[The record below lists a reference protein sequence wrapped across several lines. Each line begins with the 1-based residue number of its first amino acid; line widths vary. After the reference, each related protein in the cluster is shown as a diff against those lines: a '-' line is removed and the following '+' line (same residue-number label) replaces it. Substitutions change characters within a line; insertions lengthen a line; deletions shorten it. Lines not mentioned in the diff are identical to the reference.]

1 MVKRNLNRRIYREN
15 KKKRRIFFVFK
26 FLAISLFFLVF
37 FLVGVFVF
45 YAKDL
50 PRPEKFT
57 EKQFIQS
64 TKVYDRTGEIL
75 LYEIYGE
82 EKRTLISLEKVPELL
97 KEAVI
102 VTEDVNFY
110 HHFGI
115 DFNGI
120 IRSVLI
126 NLKIK
131 EPIYGGSTIPQQLIR
146 STFFSTEK
154 TMERK
159 IREIVLALE
168 LDRRYSKEQIL
179 EWYLNQVPFGS
190 NSYGVEAASQT
201 YFEKSVTDL
210 SLPEIATLA
219 SLIQAPSYLSPYGQ
233 NKGKLLERKDYVLE
247 RMAEE
252 GFLTEEEA
260 ERAKQEDLKFSEKA
274 VQIKAPYF
282 TLWVKQLIEEEYD
295 EEFLRKEGL
304 KIYTSLDW
312 KMQEV
317 AEKTV
322 SEGIERNKIYNAY
335 NAGLVAIDPRNGEV
349 LAMTVGTGDYYSPSF
364 PEGCIS
370 GKNCLFDP
378 QFNVVIGTETSP
390 GRQPGSAF
398 KPFIYATAFKNG
410 FDDKTTLIDAETNF
424 GVWGGKEYIPQNY
437 DGLFRGEVSLRTAL
451 SQSLNI
457 PSIKVLYLAGTEGG
471 ENIPKTN
478 NFAGKENVFFEGLK
492 NSIETAREMGITTL
506 NKPLSSYGPAI
517 VLGGG
522 EVKLIEITS
531 SFGVFAA
538 EGLQVP
544 PVPILRIED
553 SQGNVLRENVKT
565 PKRVLPKETARLIND
580 ILSDNEARAPMFGS
594 RSALY
599 FENYQVAAKTGTTQD
614 YRDAWTIGYTPS
626 ISVGVWAGNSNN
638 DPMFKKPGV
647 TLAGPIFHNFL
658 EEILPSLPKEEF
670 AKPENQSETNQP

>member
-1 MVKRNLNRRIYREN
+1 MVKRKLNRRIYRED
-15 KKKRRIFFVFK
+15 KKKKKVFFVFK
-26 FLAISLFFLVF
+26 FLTVSLFLLIF
-37 FLVGVFVF
+37 FLLGVFVF
-45 YAKDL
+45 FAKDL

-57 EKQFIQS
+57 EKQFVQS
-64 TKVYDRTGEIL
+64 TKIYDRTGEVL

-82 EKRTLISLEKVPELL
+82 EKRTLVSLEKVPEFL
-97 KEAVI
+97 KQAVV

-120 IRSVLI
+120 IRSILI

-131 EPIYGGSTIPQQLIR
+131 EPIYGGSTLPQQLIR

-154 TMERK
+154 TAERK

-179 EWYLNQVPFGS
+179 GWYLNQVPFGS

-210 SLPEIATLA
+210 SLPEAAALA
-219 SLIQAPSYLSPYGQ
+219 AIIQGPSYLSPYGP
-233 NKGKLLERKDYVLE
+233 NKEKLLERKDYVLE
-247 RMAEE
+247 RMVEE
-252 GFLTEEEA
+252 GFLIREEA
-260 ERAKQEDLKFSEKA
+260 EKAKQEDLKFSEKS

-282 TLWVKQLIEEEYD
+282 TLWVKQLIEEKYNEDY
-295 EEFLRKEGL
+295 LRREGL

-312 KMQEV
+312 EMQEI

-322 SEGIERNKIYNAY
+322 REGVERNKIYNAH
-335 NAGLVAIDPRNGEV
+335 NAGLVAINPKNGEV
-349 LAMTVGTGDYYSPSF
+349 LAMTVGTGDYYAPSY
-364 PEGCIS
+364 PENCIS

-378 QFNVVIGTETSP
+378 MFNVAIGTETSP

-398 KPFIYATAFKNG
+398 KPFVYATAFKNG
-410 FDDKTTLIDAETNF
+410 FDDKVTLIDEGTNF
-424 GVWGGKEYIPQNY
+424 GFWGEEEYLPQNY

-457 PSIKVLYLAGTEGG
+457 PSVKVLYLAGIKAG
-471 ENIPKTN
+471 EEIPKTN
-478 NFAGKENVFFEGLK
+478 NFTGKENVFFEGLK
-492 NSIETAREMGITTL
+492 NSIETAREMGISTL

-522 EVKLIEITS
+522 EVKLLEITS
-531 SFGVFAA
+531 AYGVFAT

-544 PVPILRIED
+544 PVPILKVED
-553 SQGNVLRENVKT
+553 SQGNVLKENSKN

-580 ILSDNEARAPMFGS
+580 ILSDNEARIPMFGPN
-594 RSALY
+594 SALY
-599 FENYQVAAKTGTTQD
+599 FEGYQVAAKTGTTQD
-614 YRDAWTIGYTPS
+614 YRDAWTIGYAPS
-626 ISVGVWAGNSNN
+626 ISVGVWAGNNN
-638 DPMFKKPGV
+638 NEPMSKKPGV
-647 TLAGPIFHNFL
+647 TLAGPIFHSFL
-658 EEILPSLPKEEF
+658 EKILPTMSKEEF
-670 AKPENQSETNQP
+670 VKPVNQSEASQL